1 LGNETNPCSGRAATT
16 ALPPVTGRLKASQ
29 KYLAPAGRATAVL
42 KVRRGVV
49 DEIGIGQRSI
59 TRGRAAQR
67 RFLTSFR

>member
-1 LGNETNPCSGRAATT
+1 
-16 ALPPVTGRLKASQ
+16 VTGRLKASQ